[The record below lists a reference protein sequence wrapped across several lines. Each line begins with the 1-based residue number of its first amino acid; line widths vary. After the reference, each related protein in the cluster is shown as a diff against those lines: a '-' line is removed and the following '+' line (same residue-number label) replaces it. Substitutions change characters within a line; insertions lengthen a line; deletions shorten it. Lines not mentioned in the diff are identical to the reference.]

1 MRIMRS
7 KDMTLVYT
15 PLRECEMDALYL
27 CLDTRN
33 ILFNIYEHKTGTKL
47 MIKKLLL
54 LKEVQIIKLT
64 LPTLFGLFKYLKSSS
79 ALLKIVVIIS

>member
-33 ILFNIYEHKTGTKL
+33 ILFNI
-47 MIKKLLL
+47 
-54 LKEVQIIKLT
+54 
-64 LPTLFGLFKYLKSSS
+64 
-79 ALLKIVVIIS
+79 